1 MKIFLTYASEQK
13 GIAEAIAFSLRS
25 RNFQVFL
32 DKDDLPPGRSYD
44 EQIETAIEDSD
55 YLLFLISPESVKP
68 GRYTLT
74 ELELARRKWRTPDGS
89 VLPVMVA
96 PTPMDAVPQFLRA
109 VTILEPQGNV
119 AAEVA
124 AHVKQTDRI
133 AGRNL
138 IAYFTGAGLV
148 SGLLSYALIAT
159 ELPGALALSAIGGTF
174 DLYPGLA
181 FGLALCGLFYA
192 YLRVPLATLVIVLL
206 MVQLSWQLA
215 VFAAVRFG
223 SDIEYGRQSAAIN
236 HALGATTSDTVVNSQ
251 FDVTNFFSRIGRRIG
266 RRLRDVGRRCD
277 GYKQGAL
284 ARGRGIDDLR
294 RRNLRSSPDA

>member
-1 MKIFLTYASEQK
+1 MS
-13 GIAEAIAFSLRS
+13 
-25 RNFQVFL
+25 
-32 DKDDLPPGRSYD
+32 
-44 EQIETAIEDSD
+44 
-55 YLLFLISPESVKP
+55 
-68 GRYTLT
+68 
-74 ELELARRKWRTPDGS
+74 
-89 VLPVMVA
+89 
-96 PTPMDAVPQFLRA
+96 AVPQFLRA
-109 VTILEPQGNV
+109 VTILEPQGNI

-124 AHVKQTDRI
+124 AHVKQTDRV

-251 FDVTNFFSRIGRRIG
+251 FDVTNFFPG
-266 RRLRDVGRRCD
+266 LVG
-277 GYKQGAL
+277 GLVGAFGTWVAGAMATNRARSLEGAVLTTFAGGILGVLLTLKPMPWLLYMVWQSGVAASL
-284 ARGRGIDDLR
+284 AYQIARAR
-294 RRNLRSSPDA
+294 